1 MPRVKSRQ
9 ASQASQPSQAS
20 IRFHSFSNTLLAYLV
35 PIWSLLNLT
44 LTLLSTTA
52 WIAARARI
60 LTGPCK
66 NSSYGQSGGCDFTR
80 WGLYFFVA
88 ACASIS
94 TFTASFMALT
104 SILRPKPSALDP
116 IWVFRGVFFTLIP
129 LMTITWI
136 GWSTPDKPTGILK
149 FPREFDDDVAPHS
162 FQKPLR
168 GIGGGFIFEVMD
180 PWRET
185 LPAFILLH
193 INLFIGA
200 LLAGYSTAV
209 CHPIAPPNTLAHAC
223 KDRGSKGLVFLP
235 IA

>member
-1 MPRVKSRQ
+1 MPRLKPTSTSR
-9 ASQASQPSQAS
+9 
-20 IRFHSFSNTLLAYLV
+20 RFHCFSNSLLAYLV
-35 PIWSLLNLT
+35 PIWSILNFALV
-44 LTLLSTTA
+44 LVSTAA
-52 WIAARARI
+52 WIAARTRI
-60 LTGPCK
+60 LAGPCK
-66 NSSYGQSGGCDFTR
+66 NSSYGQAGGCDFTR
-80 WGLYFFVA
+80 WGLYFFVS
-88 ACASIS
+88 ASATIS
-94 TFTASFMALT
+94 TLTATFMALT

-149 FPREFDDDVAPHS
+149 FPREFDEFVPPRP
-162 FQKPLR
+162 FQRPLR

-180 PWRET
+180 PWKET

-200 LLAGYSTAV
+200 VLAGYSTAV

-223 KDRGSKGLVFLP
+223 KDRTSKGLVFLP
-235 IA
+235 VA